1 MPDPT
6 PASWSR
12 LAADMSKLR
21 YRMLMLAGCTLG
33 LGVAYWTQW
42 MDAENA
48 LQRLQGACLFLGIW
62 TSLVSHRVLQQDMDK
77 RRTPNLRLVFANCAF
92 ATVMFLTVVLLAVPR
107 T

>member
-1 MPDPT
+1 MPNAT

-21 YRMLMLAGCTLG
+21 YRMLMLAGCTAG

-42 MDAENA
+42 LDADSA
-48 LQRLQGACLFLGIW
+48 LQRLQGACLFLGMW
-62 TSLVSHRVLQQDMDK
+62 TSWVSHRLMQQDVDA
-77 RRTPNLRLVFANCAF
+77 RRTPNLCLVLANGAF
-92 ATVMFLTVVLLAVPR
+92 ATAMFLVVVLLAVPR